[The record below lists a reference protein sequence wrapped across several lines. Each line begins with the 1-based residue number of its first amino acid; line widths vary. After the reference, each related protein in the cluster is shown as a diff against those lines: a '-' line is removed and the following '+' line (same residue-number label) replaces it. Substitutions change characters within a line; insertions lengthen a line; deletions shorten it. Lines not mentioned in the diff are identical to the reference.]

1 VIYKVQALDG
11 QHAWAVGG
19 DPVSGAGIV
28 LHTGDAGQTWS
39 TSYGGPAAPWLSDV
53 TFVDASTG
61 WAAGE
66 RGTLLRTTD
75 AGESWSRIDVPT
87 TQDLTAVCFTD
98 ASNGWIAGDGEAILH
113 TQDGG
118 LTWTTHELTIK

>member
-1 VIYKVQALDG
+1 MIYEVQALDG

-19 DPVSGAGIV
+19 DPVSGAGIILQTDDV
-28 LHTGDAGQTWS
+28 GQTWE
-39 TSYGGPAAPWLSDV
+39 TQLRRAGAPWLSDV
-53 TFVDASTG
+53 TFVDASNG
-61 WAAGE
+61 WAVGE

-75 AGESWSRIDVPT
+75 AGESWSSIDVPT

-98 ASNGWIAGDGEAILH
+98 ASNGWIVGDGEAILH
-113 TQDGG
+113 TPDGG